1 VGGEWIVPIDMKRD
15 NGNIY
20 RLELWGQLRKSDLK
34 TCEERL
40 AGEIDRVGPVKLL
53 FDLSGFEGW
62 ETRSD
67 WNDLSFFVKHGD
79 SIEQIAIV
87 GDDKWKSQAMMF
99 AGAGLRK
106 APVEYFPQGEL
117 TKARTWLSS

>member
-1 VGGEWIVPIDMKRD
+1 MPIDMKPEGK
-15 NGNIY
+15 NVY
-20 RLELWGQLRKSDLK
+20 LLEMWGQVKKSEFQK
-34 TCEERL
+34 CEQRL
-40 AGEIDRVGPVKLL
+40 AGEIGRVGPVKLL
-53 FDLSGFEGW
+53 FNLTGFEGW

-67 WNDLSFFVKHGD
+67 WNDLKFFIQHGD

-87 GDDKWKSQAMMF
+87 GADKWKNQAMMF

-106 APVEYFPQGEL
+106 APVEYFPEAEL